1 MKNIL
6 LLLAMVA
13 IGLNAEAR
21 VQGNVNQVGA
31 NNLTVWSPLN
41 LAGGSSYVSGLL
53 PSGNIASLA
62 SLYCSISGCTMTGN
76 IAMGGFGITGLL
88 DPTNPQDATT
98 KNYVDNVAVNG
109 VAKAA
114 SVYATTAALPAV
126 VYNNGTSGVGATLTG
141 VAVGA
146 LSVDGNSPTVGQR
159 ILIKNQVSSFQNG
172 IYTVTATGSGIAVF
186 VLTRSTDFNSTT
198 DIVDGATTY
207 VTSGA
212 TLLNQTWQLAVSG
225 AVTVGTTALTFNQI
239 AGPGT
244 IAAGTGI
251 TVSGSTV
258 SITNTAVSPASYT
271 NANITVNAQGQ
282 ITAASNGTGGSGY
295 LTNSTITSGQ
305 TMVAGN
311 RYLANSASQLG
322 LNLPSTCT
330 VGDII
335 GIAGINTGGWQIQAN
350 ASAAAQKVN
359 QGPVVSQIS
368 QSNTVNLVQSTSGSD
383 AIEIICA
390 TANSVWN
397 TITNVVTSVVS
408 IPNLS
413 SVYAQFN
420 VGGTSSGNATTN
432 NIGASTNLSLTGSP
446 TLNQTFLGGRL
457 AASGWNTTIFESLAS
472 TSSQALNCQ
481 TGGKTQVSFWFYMN
495 TDPGG
500 QRVLVS
506 DYDSTGGGS
515 GWYIDVS
522 ATDKLEFFTANLGVT
537 GSIVGATTIT
547 SGTWHHVVA
556 FMNCTGTSWQAY
568 LDGVSQ
574 GTGTSFS
581 QGNTSLVHL
590 VFGGLEVV
598 GNAAVTLPAT
608 GLYISDF
615 YGYAATSAPTLTAAQ
630 VSAMYNGQL

>member
-420 VGGTSSGNATTN
+420 VGGTSSGVATTN
-432 NIGASTNLSLTGSP
+432 NIGAATNLSIVGSP
-446 TLNQTFLGGRL
+446 AINQTFLNGRL
-457 AASGWNTTIFESLAS
+457 AASGFTTSAFEVLGT
-472 TSSQALNCQ
+472 TSSAVLNCD
-481 TGGKTQVSFWFYMN
+481 TGSGNIKSQVSYWFNVNSN
-495 TDPGG
+495 TAAERIILADTNGA
-500 QRVLVS
+500 
-506 DYDSTGGGS
+506 TN
-515 GWYIDVS
+515 GWYSGLNASGQVEWHTS
-522 ATDKLEFFTANLGVT
+522 NGGVT
-537 GSIVGATTIT
+537 GSITSSTPAITTPGWHQVVMVIDCATPNYIMYVDGVLGGSTGTGSIGQSSNQLAVGGLVA
-547 SGTWHHVVA
+547 SGTS
-556 FMNCTGTSWQAY
+556 T
-568 LDGVSQ
+568 
-574 GTGTSFS
+574 
-581 QGNTSLVHL
+581 
-590 VFGGLEVV
+590 
-598 GNAAVTLPAT
+598 TLPAT
-608 GLYISDF
+608 GIYIADV
-615 YGYAATSAPTLTAAQ
+615 YAWTAGTTLTAAQ